1 MVNHKGEMVLLE
13 KILLFLV
20 IIMPLTLLITP
31 LYDVFIFNISIVAWI
46 PLLLLFVVPSVGIY
60 VALTDTDYGD

>member
-1 MVNHKGEMVLLE
+1 MLNHKGEMVLLE
-13 KILLFLV
+13 KILLLLV
-20 IIMPLTLLITP
+20 IAMPLTLLITP
-31 LYDVFIFNISIVAWI
+31 LYDVFIFNISIVAWL